1 MSDVVG
7 DLMNTIHEM
16 DIKNNDLERQLEV
29 ALNLAE
35 EAIKDIIID
44 SCNNSEEIVKEYN
57 LRLKKLKDQGDE

>member
-1 MSDVVG
+1 
-7 DLMNTIHEM
+7 M
-16 DIKNNDLERQLEV
+16 DIKNNDLERQLEG